1 MKEIPDLFVTPHAI
15 EQFRQRIS
23 PLTDAKARWYIHEG
37 IRLSR
42 NRKLLPDGNTLRIRT
57 RRPFPFEFR
66 AICVFDRERGHWV
79 VTTILHGDSS
89 ITRKRKRRAEAAMRI
104 DAPSVADYLLA
115 KEETD
120 G

>member
-1 MKEIPDLFVTPHAI
+1 MEDISDLFITPHAI
-15 EQFRQRIS
+15 EQFQQRIA
-23 PLTDAKARWYIHEG
+23 PLPEAKARSFILEG
-37 IRLSR
+37 IRLSA

-66 AICVFDRERGHWV
+66 AICVFDHSRGHWV

-89 ITRKRKRRAEAAMRI
+89 ITRKRKRQTRAAT
-104 DAPSVADYLLA
+104 DVNVTSDTDHLLL